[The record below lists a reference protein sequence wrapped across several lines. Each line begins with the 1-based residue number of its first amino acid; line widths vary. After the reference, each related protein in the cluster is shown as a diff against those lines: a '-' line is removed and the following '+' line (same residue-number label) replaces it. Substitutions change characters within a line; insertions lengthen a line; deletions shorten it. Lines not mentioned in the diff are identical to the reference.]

1 VTSSALPPSIYP
13 VNHPTS
19 SPITTVSAGAVNQ
32 DQGIWEDAVRS
43 TEAPNQTFL
52 ELDDTTNST
61 NAPSQT
67 PADGEISGKNTGAP
81 SQIPVEAPVAEKW
94 LTEAPAE
101 DDKGKKKDKGDKR
114 KDDNEDDRQDVSSAA
129 GVVVVPVATLAPS
142 QIPVEA
148 PIVEKWLTEAPTE
161 DDKENKKDK
170 DNKEKDDDEEDR
182 QHLSSVA
189 GVVVVPIA
197 TFSPTVEDTIEV
209 TFSPTDDVPLIPVVE
224 QESFVK
230 NTTSPPTTLI
240 AEVIAAELY
249 EDADED
255 ADESNKDDYD
265 KNVADEDGGSKNGK
279 DFHEKEEDNDKKKK
293 DKKGKEDEE
302 PKIINLLAGGR
313 RHLSNHENILRVRRR
328 MV

>member
-1 VTSSALPPSIYP
+1 LNPIQAPRQDTVQESVTSSALPPSIYP

-170 DNKEKDDDEEDR
+170 DNKENNEGNYKIEEITMEEYNKK
-182 QHLSSVA
+182 L
-189 GVVVVPIA
+189 
-197 TFSPTVEDTIEV
+197 IENEK
-209 TFSPTDDVPLIPVVE
+209 SG
-224 QESFVK
+224 
-230 NTTSPPTTLI
+230 
-240 AEVIAAELY
+240 
-249 EDADED
+249 
-255 ADESNKDDYD
+255 D
-265 KNVADEDGGSKNGK
+265 KCIICA
-279 DFHEKEEDNDKKKK
+279 
-293 DKKGKEDEE
+293 
-302 PKIINLLAGGR
+302 KIITSKYFYKCG
-313 RHLSNHENILRVRRR
+313 HLTCNKCALRWIKIKKTCPICRIYLD
-328 MV
+328 